1 MDIYAGNSSVEVGEK
16 ELREAF
22 EAYGQ
27 VTSARVIT
35 DRYTGESRGFGFVE
49 MPVKLEA
56 EAAMRGLNGSQLKGQ
71 ILRVN
76 EAHPRPDR
84 GRGGGG

>member
-1 MDIYAGNSSVEVGEK
+1 M
-16 ELREAF
+16 R
-22 EAYGQ
+22 
-27 VTSARVIT
+27 SARVIT
-35 DRYTGESRGFGFVE
+35 DRDTGLSRGFGFVE

-71 ILRVN
+71 TLRVS
-76 EAHPRPDR
+76 EARPRPDR